1 MSFGASISNDPA
13 VANVW
18 CPPLAAGQPP
28 DEPPPPGGWDAFLA
42 GLRFEPISNSTACKL
57 VSGDGREFFAASVVG
72 QGALGTVTE
81 YRSPAGAPASLAV
94 KHFKLIPLGNSEVR
108 EVENVER
115 MTFIDSWRA
124 RKRVVA
130 KLGAPQVPDR
140 IPARVVYL
148 PNGEPRVVMPRARGA
163 VPYSKPLPV
172 ASALNVTRAVFKEVK
187 SMYETYGL
195 LCGDLKSANLLVTCD
210 QHHPHVRPADYGG
223 YANVNS
229 EVAASY
235 PAPWRLS
242 RLYDGSTLS
251 IMTEEECVYQFFPFF
266 VGLVYPTT
274 MYPAQ
279 PDTNLLSYAYVV
291 DERDGKHQRVK
302 ETHEAIFKLAW
313 PADVRSF
320 LEYCTRYR
328 LQGRDYDMTLD
339 RRTLAGL
346 HDVLVDA
353 VHID

>member
-1 MSFGASISNDPA
+1 MSFGASIPNDPA

-42 GLRFEPISNSTACKL
+42 ELRFEPLSNSKRHKL

-72 QGALGTVTE
+72 QGTTGTVTE

-94 KHFKLIPLGNSEVR
+94 KHFKRIPLGSSEVR

-140 IPARVVYL
+140 VPARVVYL
-148 PNGEPRVVMPRARGA
+148 SNGEPRIVMPRARGA
-163 VPYSKPLPV
+163 VPDLNRLPV
-172 ASALNVTRAVFKEVK
+172 ASALTVTRAVFKEVK

-210 QHHPHVRPADYGG
+210 QHDPHVRPADYGG

-229 EVAASY
+229 EVGATY
-235 PAPWRLS
+235 PAPWRLT
-242 RLYDGSTLS
+242 RLYDGHMFSL
-251 IMTEEECVYQFFPFF
+251 MTEEECVYQFFPFF
-266 VGLVYPTT
+266 VRLVYPTT
-274 MYPAQ
+274 RYPVQ
-279 PDTNLLSYAYVV
+279 PDTNLLSYTSVL
-291 DERDGKHQRVK
+291 DELDGKHQRVK
-302 ETHEAIFKLAW
+302 ETHEAILKLTW

-328 LQGRDYDMTLD
+328 LQGRDYDMTLET
-339 RRTLAGL
+339 RTLAGL
-346 HDVLVDA
+346 HNVLVDA
-353 VHID
+353 VQID